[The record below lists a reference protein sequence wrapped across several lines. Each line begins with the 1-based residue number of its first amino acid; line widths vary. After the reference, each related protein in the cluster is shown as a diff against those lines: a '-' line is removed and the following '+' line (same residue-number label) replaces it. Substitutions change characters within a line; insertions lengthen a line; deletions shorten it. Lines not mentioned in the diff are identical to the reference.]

1 MPSGEKLGRCMGMK
15 QLTRWFVAALVT
27 VAAFSVA
34 TWACGVLILLTLTR
48 DPGVRWS
55 ISGGVG
61 VAVSALAALWGHG
74 FASQARKVA
83 GQDERAGSPAAM
95 GHPEDVHNEITGGI
109 QGGHVIQARD
119 VHGPVSFGIPEPQA
133 QHNSDGGN

>member
-1 MPSGEKLGRCMGMK
+1 MPSGTESVVASVK
-15 QLTRWFVAALVT
+15 QLSRWFVAALVT

-74 FASQARKVA
+74 FASQAR
-83 GQDERAGSPAAM
+83 EAAKNLD
-95 GHPEDVHNEITGGI
+95 PDYPQDVHNEITGGVE
-109 QGGHVIQARD
+109 GGYVVQARD
-119 VHGPVSFGIPEPQA
+119 LHGPVSFGNPRRGTDEG
-133 QHNSDGGN
+133 S

>member
-1 MPSGEKLGRCMGMK
+1 MDMK

-27 VAAFSVA
+27 IAAFAVA
-34 TWACGVLILLTLTR
+34 TWACEVFILLTLTR

-74 FASQARKVA
+74 FASEAREVA
-83 GQDERAGSPAAM
+83 GQEGRAGSSTA
-95 GHPEDVHNEITGGI
+95 GHPEDVHNEITGGV

-133 QHNSDGGN
+133 QSRSDNGSSR